1 VISWCAGQQHWE
13 LGPTKKFIVRFSL
26 EVKHLSPIRIHHQP
40 NEMCCEVYG
49 ECVRSEDGAESSKV
63 VKWASLMFA
72 LVCPRA
78 VRTDV
83 SAVQVEEIILQS

>member
-1 VISWCAGQQHWE
+1 MHSLIQFRGE
-13 LGPTKKFIVRFSL
+13 TFI
-26 EVKHLSPIRIHHQP
+26 PITVHHQSK
-40 NEMCCEVYG
+40 EMRGEMYG
-49 ECVRSEDGAESSKV
+49 ECVRSENGAENSNM

-83 SAVQVEEIILQS
+83 SAIQVEEVILQS